1 MCPTKVGGGCNKFTL
16 ETLFLVTNFMGLLYT
31 KHKHHAHAMNRLIK
45 KRKTKLLKQNFNAD
59 DFKKLK

>member
-1 MCPTKVGGGCNKFTL
+1 MIEGI
-16 ETLFLVTNFMGLLYT
+16 GLLYT